1 MQFAALDTSQN
12 SHNLVACLK
21 DKGIT
26 AIGRYY
32 TKRRTNSKILTVD
45 EARKLSDAGIK
56 IWAVYQNR
64 HRKPVDFSSVKGK
77 QEAQDALDYA
87 QTVIKQPAGSA
98 IYFSA
103 DFDASLAALNSAIRP
118 HFEAIVAAFA
128 AAANPYRIG
137 VYSSGLVCKSL
148 LDNRLVQLTWLS
160 QSSGFRG
167 TPEFKASRR
176 WNILQ
181 NLPVRHFCNFEDDID
196 PDQINAENGDFGGFL
211 LQAAQRPQ
219 EISRRAAGLS
229 PEEQISAVSAKPA
242 KNESGPLFATKNS
255 GHAGTKTRRKSV
267 AGRARKKANASATGR
282 KS

>member
-167 TPEFKASRR
+167 SPEFKASRR

-196 PDQINAENGDFGGFL
+196 PDQINADNGDFGGFL
-211 LQAAQRPQ
+211 LQAAQPPQ

-242 KNESGPLFATKNS
+242 KNESG
-255 GHAGTKTRRKSV
+255 TKTRRKSV
-267 AGRARKKANASATGR
+267 ASRARKKAKKKRS
-282 KS
+282 